1 MKKLILIILVCVLS
15 SPLQSQIWEQISTP
29 YDYMYVSLIAS
40 MNDDVYISRFDPI
53 SEKRHNYKYDYN
65 EWVRA
70 EDDTIY
76 DYFGT
81 SYMIEQYAD
90 KIVISCNLGIFLSTD
105 SGENWTKTVFN
116 QSLGVKVK
124 DIEIMNDEYY
134 VTSILMSQL
143 FKLNKETFEWEIV
156 NDIRNDET
164 LEMFV
169 ETVESNS
176 THLFATQLIRVS
188 PRVSNDTLEGGLY
201 LSIDKGETWEKTL
214 IDTSVYTLYA
224 TDDLLIVSTAFGN
237 VMRSEDNGKT
247 WDLITLG
254 ASISDYFNDG
264 DRLLACSNP
273 LGIIES
279 RDNGKTWQVLNEK
292 LSISK
297 IYRKED
303 KYFFMGVGNIVFE
316 SDSMFKE
323 IKHTNLV
330 YPNSLVRRIYNHNDT
345 LLSVGSFKRGV
356 QYSTDLGE
364 SWETYFPYLEDEQI
378 EINSFHERDNQ
389 IYLRAPYSLYA
400 STDYGKTFEHYQMF
414 GEYLDLLILEDKIL
428 LYGNRGHVISRDYGK
443 TFSMMDTTV
452 LKNDFKIFKM
462 VQTANGDLLAFS
474 QFDGVFKST
483 DNADTW
489 TKLVESLPTGN
500 SYAAVYNF
508 YEFSGNYYAFNS
520 YPALL
525 FKSTDKGK
533 SWDIID
539 IELFNEIEYFSVEMI
554 DENNILI
561 SCYGEGLNGLRFTSD
576 QGKTWAEVESNLPS
590 LSKDIYSYRLVG
602 MFEDYIL
609 LDIGFQS
616 RLVGQAE
623 FYRTTTEKLS
633 QITSVEYEQNTLV
646 TSPPYPQPAR
656 SAVTIEFGNYILSK
670 QELTI
675 YNIEGIEIKNQEIT
689 INNNSITW
697 DCSAVQPGIYL
708 INIKHGS
715 EEKAVKVVVE

>member
-1 MKKLILIILVCVLS
+1 
-15 SPLQSQIWEQISTP
+15 
-29 YDYMYVSLIAS
+29 

-53 SEKRHNYKYDYN
+53 SEKRHNYKYDFN

-70 EDDTIY
+70 EDDTLY

-247 WDLITLG
+247 WDLVTLG

-279 RDNGKTWQVLNEK
+279 RDKGKTWQVLNGK
-292 LSISK
+292 LAISN
-297 IYRKED
+297 IYKKND
-303 KYFFMGVGNIVFE
+303 KYFFIGVGNIVFE
-316 SDSMFKE
+316 TDSMFTKVNRS
-323 IKHTNLV
+323 NLIHL
-330 YPNSLVRRIYNHNDT
+330 NSKVNRIYNHNDT

-364 SWETYFPYLEDEQI
+364 SWKTYFPYLEDEQI

-508 YEFSGNYYAFNS
+508 YEFGGNYYAINS

-633 QITSVEYEQNTLV
+633 QITSVEYEQNTLA

-670 QELTI
+670 QEITI
-675 YNIEGIEIKNQEIT
+675 YNIEGREIKNQEIT
-689 INNNSITW
+689 INNNSLTW

-715 EEKAVKVVVE
+715 EEKTIKVVVE

>member
-29 YDYMYVSLIAS
+29 YDYIYVSLIAS

-53 SEKRHNYKYDYN
+53 SEKRHNYKYDFN

-70 EDDTIY
+70 EDDTLY

-247 WDLITLG
+247 WDLVTLG

-279 RDNGKTWQVLNEK
+279 RDKGKTWQVLNGK
-292 LSISK
+292 LAISN
-297 IYRKED
+297 IYKKND
-303 KYFFMGVGNIVFE
+303 KYFFIGVGNIVFE
-316 SDSMFKE
+316 TDSMFTKVNRS
-323 IKHTNLV
+323 NLIHL
-330 YPNSLVRRIYNHNDT
+330 NSKVNRIYNHNDT

-364 SWETYFPYLEDEQI
+364 SWKTYFPYLEDEQI

-508 YEFSGNYYAFNS
+508 YEFGGNYYAINS

-633 QITSVEYEQNTLV
+633 QITSVEYEQNTLA

-670 QELTI
+670 QEITI
-675 YNIEGIEIKNQEIT
+675 YNIEGREIKNQEIT
-689 INNNSITW
+689 INNNSLTW

-715 EEKAVKVVVE
+715 EEKTIKVVVE

>member
-1 MKKLILIILVCVLS
+1 LKKLILIILVCVLS

-29 YDYMYVSLIAS
+29 YDYIYVSLIAS

-53 SEKRHNYKYDYN
+53 SEKRHNYKYDFN

-70 EDDTIY
+70 EDDTLY

-247 WDLITLG
+247 WDLVTLG

-279 RDNGKTWQVLNEK
+279 RDKGKTWQVLNGK
-292 LSISK
+292 LAISN
-297 IYRKED
+297 IYKKND
-303 KYFFMGVGNIVFE
+303 KYFFIGVGNIVFE
-316 SDSMFKE
+316 TDSMFTKVNRS
-323 IKHTNLV
+323 NLIHL
-330 YPNSLVRRIYNHNDT
+330 NSKVNRIYNHNDT

-364 SWETYFPYLEDEQI
+364 SWKTYFPYLEDEQI

-508 YEFSGNYYAFNS
+508 YEFGGNYYAINS

-633 QITSVEYEQNTLV
+633 QITSVEYEQNTLA

-670 QELTI
+670 QEITI
-675 YNIEGIEIKNQEIT
+675 YNIEGREIKNQEIT
-689 INNNSITW
+689 INNNSLTW

-715 EEKAVKVVVE
+715 EEKTIKVVVE